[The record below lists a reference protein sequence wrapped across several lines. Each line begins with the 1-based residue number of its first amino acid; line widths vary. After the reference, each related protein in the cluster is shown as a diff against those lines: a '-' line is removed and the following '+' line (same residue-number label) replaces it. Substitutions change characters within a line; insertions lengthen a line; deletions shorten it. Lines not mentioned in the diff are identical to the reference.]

1 MTMIRNLSTLLLA
14 ASALATATQA
24 QTYYSIDVTNDTL
37 YRVNVVGGNCVLL
50 GSLGVDVD
58 GVDMAWHQGAL
69 YAKSFGTSNGA
80 RIYQIVTSG
89 MYAGYALPGAPINGG
104 GYLGAEVAGLASDG
118 TNLCLTYSTQAPVSF
133 YSTNIGTVN
142 PLTGTLTWVSA
153 LATDADAM
161 CYVGGQFWTLDI
173 INQWSGYDLY
183 RGTPAPTS
191 FVGNDTYDVTF
202 ATNPVD
208 IDVFSPA
215 KLVAVSQDGKNL
227 VQVDRVTGLRG
238 LITPLTGLPPNA
250 YMKGLAF
257 APSPCRVIPIPYH

>member
-1 MTMIRNLSTLLLA
+1 MLPRLSTLLLA
-14 ASALATATQA
+14 STALATASQA

-37 YRVNVVGGNCVLL
+37 YRINVVNGNAILL

-69 YAKSFGTSNGA
+69 YAKSFGTSNGT

-89 MYAGYALPGAPINGG
+89 MYAGYALPGAPLNGG

-118 TNLCLTYSTQAPVSF
+118 TTLCLTYSTQTPVSF

-142 PLTGTLTWVSA
+142 PLSGAITFVSTLS
-153 LATDADAM
+153 TDADAM

-183 RGTPAPTS
+183 RGTPAPLS

-208 IDVFSPA
+208 IDFFSAA
-215 KLVAVSQDGKNL
+215 KHVAVSQDGKNL

-238 LITPLTGLPPNA
+238 LITPLTGLPPTA
-250 YMKGLAF
+250 VMKGLAF
-257 APSPCRVIPIPYH
+257 APSPCRANPIPYH

>member
-1 MTMIRNLSTLLLA
+1 MYRTLSSLFLA
-14 ASALATATQA
+14 SAALATTSQA

-37 YRVNVVGGNCVLL
+37 YRINVVNGNCIPL

-58 GVDMAWHQGAL
+58 GVDLAWHQGAL

-80 RIYQIVTSG
+80 RIYQIVTTG
-89 MYAGYALPGAPINGG
+89 MYAGYALPGAPLNGG

-118 TNLCLTYSTQAPVSF
+118 TNLCLTYSTQSPVSY
-133 YSTNIGTVN
+133 YSTNIGRVN
-142 PLTGTLTWVSA
+142 PLSGAITYVSSMS
-153 LATDADAM
+153 TDADAM

-173 INQWSGYDLY
+173 INQWSGYDVY
-183 RGTPAPTS
+183 RGTSAPTT
-191 FVGNDTYDVTF
+191 FVGNDSYDPTF

-208 IDVFSPA
+208 LDVFSPT

-250 YMKGLAF
+250 IMKGLAF
-257 APSPCRVIPIPYH
+257 APSPCRANPIPYE